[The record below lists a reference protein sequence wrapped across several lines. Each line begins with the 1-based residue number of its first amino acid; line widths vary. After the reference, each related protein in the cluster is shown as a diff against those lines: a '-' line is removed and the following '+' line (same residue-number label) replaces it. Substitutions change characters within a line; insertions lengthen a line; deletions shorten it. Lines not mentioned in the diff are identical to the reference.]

1 MLRCLV
7 LVVWNTY
14 SGSRPSFSPGLSL
27 DVICFKEIINS
38 LSLTRKTCTTCIMR
52 HVQSE
57 GAGCSEKRSEKR
69 SKKCFFFFYGV
80 LQFPYLTAR
89 DAHMTSEPRGG
100 GKGGV
105 VSEVTV
111 KLSLYT
117 IPLITKSRLLE
128 EREIKLSNFM
138 PQVLWARIK
147 SNLN

>member
-1 MLRCLV
+1 MRV
-7 LVVWNTY
+7 QVVARREVRKEAK
-14 SGSRPSFSPGLSL
+14 SG
-27 DVICFKEIINS
+27 
-38 LSLTRKTCTTCIMR
+38 
-52 HVQSE
+52 
-57 GAGCSEKRSEKR
+57 
-69 SKKCFFFFYGV
+69 FFYGV

-100 GKGGV
+100 GKGSV